1 MGPKDVKSQRF
12 FCFARGKIGRG
23 EWEEVGGRRGN
34 KRTDGLGR
42 RVSLIVSVLFLRRS
56 FGLFSV
62 DLSKGG
68 VEGEIRACIRTRFCV
83 VVRGCWLVV
92 VVVHCACRGWDK
104 RGMLREI
111 YRANQRLRKY
121 NHIIMHA

>member
-1 MGPKDVKSQRF
+1 MG
-12 FCFARGKIGRG
+12 G
-23 EWEEVGGRRGN
+23 RGN
-34 KRTDGLGR
+34 KRTDGLRR

-62 DLSKGG
+62 DLSKEG

-92 VVVHCACRGWDK
+92 VVVHCACRGWEPWDAK
-104 RGMLREI
+104 GNLPCKSTLAEI
-111 YRANQRLRKY
+111 
-121 NHIIMHA
+121 